1 MRNAK
6 KYFTSD
12 EIRPLA
18 SRSNMMGTFLVLHC
32 FSTITIA
39 LTIFSIWSNLF
50 TFIIAIMVIGSR
62 QLGLAI
68 LMHDGAHRALF
79 ASDFLNE
86 KIGYWVCGAPIL
98 ADMFAYRHYH
108 LMHHKHTQTDKDPDL
123 NLSKPFPT
131 TIKSIIRR
139 IFRDITGQTGIKS
152 IYNQIRTSF
161 KLAFDKD
168 AIDSLNKQP
177 QSFKGNSISQ
187 PVIANLI
194 LFIVMWISGEWWWW
208 FAFWL
213 LPLLTWFQ
221 LVVRIR
227 SMAEHA
233 ATDFSDNEL
242 QNVRTTY
249 ANPLMRLFLA
259 PYWVNYHLEHHL
271 IMHVPCWRLKKVH
284 SLLLEKGYAKEM
296 NVSKNYLQVFKQVTT
311 S

>member
-1 MRNAK
+1 MQYAK

-18 SRSNMMGTFLVLHC
+18 QRSDLMGAFLVSHC
-32 FSTITIA
+32 FFTIA
-39 LTIFSIWSNLF
+39 LAIFVFSIWPNLF
-50 TFIIAIMVIGSR
+50 TFIVAVMIIGSR

-79 ASDFLNE
+79 GNDFLNE

-108 LMHHKHTQTDKDPDL
+108 LMHHKHTQTEKDPDL

-131 TIKSIIRR
+131 TIRTIIRR
-139 IFRDITGQTGIKS
+139 IFRDITGQTGLKS
-152 IYNQIRTSF
+152 IYNQVRTSF

-168 AIDSLNKQP
+168 AVDSLNKQP
-177 QSFKGNSISQ
+177 QSFKGNSMSE
-187 PVIANLI
+187 PLIANI
-194 LFIVMWISGEWWWW
+194 VLFAIMWVAGEWWWW

-213 LPLLTWFQ
+213 LPLVTWFQ

-249 ANPLMRLFLA
+249 ATPLIRIFLA

-284 SLLLEKGYAKEM
+284 SLLLKKGYADKM
-296 NVSKNYLQVFKQVTT
+296 KVSQNYFDVFKQVTVK
-311 S
+311 